1 MLLRDACTPD
11 VVCCGPQTRVTEAAH
26 LMRQRHVGDLVV
38 VDDPDG
44 DRIPLGVVTD
54 RDIVVEVLGN
64 DLDPGRTKLT
74 DIMRTPVVIAA
85 ETEDT
90 MQVIERMRMHGVRR
104 IPVVGDGG
112 KLVGVVTLD
121 DLLKQFAADTAGA
134 DTGDDDLEHDLILSC
149 FVGKPIAVPAGEFH
163 DRRGTAQKLDPLAK
177 RSAAAKRSS
186 RSAGQRC
193 T

>member
-11 VVCCGPQTRVTEAAH
+11 VVCCGPQTRMTEAAH

-64 DLDPGRTKLT
+64 DLDPARTKLT

-121 DLLKQFAADTAGA
+121 DLLKQFAADTAA
-134 DTGDDDLEHDLILSC
+134 LID
-149 FVGKPIAVPAGEFH
+149 VIAKGQTRE
-163 DRRGTAQKLDPLAK
+163 RRM
-177 RSAAAKRSS
+177 RR
-186 RSAGQRC
+186 
-193 T
+193 